1 MEKTS
6 KSGPM
11 EHAVIKILH
20 LESQGVLQHIATIL
34 NIGYNCNSVLLDA
47 TVCCWMIDKWS
58 IP

>member
-11 EHAVIKILH
+11 EHVVIKILH

-47 TVCCWMIDKWS
+47 TVCCWMM
-58 IP
+58 